1 LRALDTLPA
10 DLPIML
16 EHLETAAEYDAAAAY
31 VRRIA
36 GEVGVQV

>member
-1 LRALDTLPA
+1 
-10 DLPIML
+10 ML

-36 GEVGVQV
+36 GEVGVGL